1 MPKIQIPISNQDEIL
16 KKVNILGKFRQTRVL
31 SLDDAMH
38 VLPECIHSRM
48 CSKQTQTHTG
58 SKFCPSVS
66 IHACAVDKLKL
77 TLGLNLPHSNRSHFL
92 SEIVPNFWN
101 SLTRC

>member
-48 CSKQTQTHTG
+48 CSRQTQTHTG
-58 SKFCPSVS
+58 SKSP
-66 IHACAVDKLKL
+66 
-77 TLGLNLPHSNRSHFL
+77 T
-92 SEIVPNFWN
+92 
-101 SLTRC
+101 

>member
-38 VLPECIHSRM
+38 VLSAECIHTRM
-48 CSKQTQTHTG
+48 CSRSRQTQTHTG
-58 SKFCPSVS
+58 SKSPTQQP
-66 IHACAVDKLKL
+66 I
-77 TLGLNLPHSNRSHFL
+77 
-92 SEIVPNFWN
+92 
-101 SLTRC
+101 SLHV